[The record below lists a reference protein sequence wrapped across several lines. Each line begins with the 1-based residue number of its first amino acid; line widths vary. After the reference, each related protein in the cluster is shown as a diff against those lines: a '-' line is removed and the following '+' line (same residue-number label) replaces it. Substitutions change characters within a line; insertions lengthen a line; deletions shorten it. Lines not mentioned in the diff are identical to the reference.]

1 MDFKRNKQNPQK
13 PTPDGEKPRTNGWA
27 ALTIA
32 ILVVLAVS
40 TIFRTVSDSQYTK
53 TTWTDFRSEMA
64 AGNLSEVEIEYD
76 RVVYMTKEE
85 AEKPAKEQKACFT
98 GLPSSANIR

>member
-1 MDFKRNKQNPQK
+1 MDPKRDKQNPQN
-13 PTPDGEKPRTNGWA
+13 PNPDGDKPKTNGWA

-53 TTWTDFRSEMA
+53 TTWSDFRSEMA

-76 RVVYMTKEE
+76 RVVYMTGRHYALVKTE
-85 AEKPAKEQKACFT
+85 
-98 GLPSSANIR
+98 SALSQ